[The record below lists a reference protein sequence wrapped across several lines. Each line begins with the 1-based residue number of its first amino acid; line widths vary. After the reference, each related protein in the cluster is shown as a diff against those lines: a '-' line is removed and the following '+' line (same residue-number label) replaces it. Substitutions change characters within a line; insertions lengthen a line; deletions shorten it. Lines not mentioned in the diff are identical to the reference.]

1 MLCLHGLWGGNETRT
16 LQSFHADIAHSSVLG
31 AEHVNHVDERPENV
45 VGRGPASYGCALP
58 DCPHHGFLLF
68 AFRLRKA
75 VLHYYYLPEKNL
87 FDEEIFINLL
97 RNFLLQRR

>member
-1 MLCLHGLWGGNETRT
+1 MLCFHGMWGGKTTRT

-45 VGRGPASYGCALP
+45 VGRGPASSGYALP

-68 AFRLRKA
+68 AFRLRKP
-75 VLHYYYLPEKNL
+75 VLHLPEKNL